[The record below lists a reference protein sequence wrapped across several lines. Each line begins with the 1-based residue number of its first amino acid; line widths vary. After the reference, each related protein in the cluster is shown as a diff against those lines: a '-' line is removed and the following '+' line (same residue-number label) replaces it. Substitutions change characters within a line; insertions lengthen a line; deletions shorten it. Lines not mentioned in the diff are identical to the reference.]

1 MKEDASIRRKGKC
14 LAMRISTFWYCLK
27 QGVINICRN
36 ILFSLASI
44 ATISA
49 CIFLFCLF
57 FTLMA
62 NVQNVA
68 KTAETTVG
76 ITVFFNEDLPE
87 GQVLAAGDVIKGWGE
102 VDHADYVSA
111 AQAWEDFKAEYFDG
125 MEMLAE
131 GFADDNPLAGSASYE
146 IFLNRIE
153 DQGQVVSRLEGLEG
167 VRKVRYSSAAVAGL
181 TSAGKMIGT
190 LSVVIIGVLL
200 AVAVFLISNT
210 ISVAAAFRRRENE
223 IMRLIGATNYMIRAP
238 FVVEG
243 VLLGAFGAAIPLA
256 AMFYLYQRAVVYLN
270 QHYQIITGLFE
281 PLPLDSIFPYMAGT
295 AGALGIGIGFFVSF
309 ITIHRHL
316 KV

>member
-1 MKEDASIRRKGKC
+1 
-14 LAMRISTFWYCLK
+14 MRISTFWYCLK
-27 QGVINICRN
+27 QGIINICRN

-57 FTLMA
+57 FALIA

-76 ITVFFNEDLPE
+76 ITVFFDEDMPE
-87 GQVLAAGDVIKGWGE
+87 DQILAAGDVIRGWEE
-102 VDHADYVSA
+102 VREAQYISA
-111 AQAWEDFKAEYFDG
+111 AQAWENFKTEYFEG
-125 MEMLAE
+125 MEELAE
-131 GFADDNPLAGSASYE
+131 GFADDNPLSGSASYE
-146 IFLNRIE
+146 IFLNDIE
-153 DQGQVVSRLEGLEG
+153 EQDKIVERLEGMEG
-167 VRKVRYSSAAVAGL
+167 VRKVRYSSTAVAGL
-181 TSAGKMIGT
+181 TSAGKMVGAM
-190 LSVVIIGVLL
+190 SAVIICVLL

-243 VLLGAFGAAIPLA
+243 VLLGALGAAVPLAGMYVLYQKAVIYIGEHYQMLAGMFEPIPL
-256 AMFYLYQRAVVYLN
+256 
-270 QHYQIITGLFE
+270 G
-281 PLPLDSIFPYMAGT
+281 DIFPYMAAT
-295 AGALGIGIGFFVSF
+295 AGCLGVGIGFFVSYF
-309 ITIHRHL
+309 TIHRHL

>member
-1 MKEDASIRRKGKC
+1 
-14 LAMRISTFWYCLK
+14 MRISTFWYCLK
-27 QGVINICRN
+27 QGIINICRN

-57 FTLMA
+57 FALIA

-76 ITVFFNEDLPE
+76 ITVFFDEDMAE
-87 GQVLAAGDVIKGWGE
+87 DQILAAGDVIRGWE
-102 VDHADYVSA
+102 DVREARYISA
-111 AQAWEDFKAEYFDG
+111 AQAWENFKTEYFEG
-125 MEMLAE
+125 MEELAE
-131 GFADDNPLAGSASYE
+131 GFADDNPLSGSASYE
-146 IFLNRIE
+146 IFLNDIE
-153 DQGQVVSRLEGLEG
+153 EQDKIVERLEGMEG
-167 VRKVRYSSAAVAGL
+167 VRKVRYSSTAVAGL
-181 TSAGKMIGT
+181 TSAGKMVGAM
-190 LSVVIIGVLL
+190 SAVIICVLL

-243 VLLGAFGAAIPLA
+243 VLLGALGAAVPLAGMYVLYQKAVIYIGEHYQMLAGMFEPIPL
-256 AMFYLYQRAVVYLN
+256 
-270 QHYQIITGLFE
+270 G
-281 PLPLDSIFPYMAGT
+281 DIFPYMAAA
-295 AGALGIGIGFFVSF
+295 AGCLGAGIGFFVSYF
-309 ITIHRHL
+309 TIHRHL

>member
-1 MKEDASIRRKGKC
+1 
-14 LAMRISTFWYCLK
+14 MRISTFWYCLK
-27 QGVINICRN
+27 QGIINICRN

-57 FTLMA
+57 FALIA

-76 ITVFFNEDLPE
+76 ITVFFDEDMPE
-87 GQVLAAGDVIKGWGE
+87 DQILAAGDVIRGWAE
-102 VDHADYVSA
+102 VREAGYISA
-111 AQAWEDFKAEYFDG
+111 AQAWENFKTEYFEG
-125 MEMLAE
+125 MEELAE
-131 GFADDNPLAGSASYE
+131 GFADDNPLSGSASYE
-146 IFLNRIE
+146 IFLNDIE
-153 DQGQVVSRLEGLEG
+153 EQDKIVERLEGMEG
-167 VRKVRYSSAAVAGL
+167 VRKVRYSSTAVAGL
-181 TSAGKMIGT
+181 TSAGKMVGAM
-190 LSVVIIGVLL
+190 SAVIICVLL

-243 VLLGAFGAAIPLA
+243 VLLGALGAAVPLAGMYVLYQKAVIYIGEHYQMLAGMFEPIPL
-256 AMFYLYQRAVVYLN
+256 
-270 QHYQIITGLFE
+270 G
-281 PLPLDSIFPYMAGT
+281 DIFPYMAAA
-295 AGALGIGIGFFVSF
+295 AGCLGAGIGFFVSYF
-309 ITIHRHL
+309 TIHRHL